1 MPWPLTSANSFRL
14 WQEKQEIQPRHTAC
28 LKKTTL
34 RGNWI
39 NQKKRTHHL
48 NASMDPDIYFFFWEE
63 PGFSFLIKLVVY
75 NPSYKD
81 KLERNGS
88 YIQILVRIPGL
99 PCRRRSEPS
108 MKPTTTPTKEMKFE
122 RHHEQHIREPMHLED
137 DERTGQERW
146 PAAITS
152 PKPGSLTPQTTTPAR
167 RTTRTPKGK

>member
-1 MPWPLTSANSFRL
+1 MPWPLASANSFRL

-146 PAAITS
+146 LSAIILS
-152 PKPGSLTPQTTTPAR
+152 EPGSLTPQTTTPAR